1 MRHKWL
7 RCLQGLGSGYRLG
20 NAELPGDVEFVYGH
34 AVRCPVRRSVV
45 DLNNKSKYEVGVWY
59 LFIMFF

>member
-7 RCLQGLGSGYRLG
+7 RCLQWLGSRYGLG

-34 AVRCPVRRSVV
+34 AVRFLVRRSVV
-45 DLNNKSKYEVGVWY
+45 DFNKSKDEVG
-59 LFIMFF
+59 